1 LFGPRTTAIYYN
13 CKENK
18 VEEVTAIDDYW
29 IVSHDNLT
37 IMEKT
42 NTFSPGNLRSAS
54 ENEPY
59 RNAVIEWIKNAYTL
73 RYSGSL
79 VVDVYQIFIKG
90 HGVLINCGSSKHK
103 CKLRVLYE
111 AAAVGFLIEKAG
123 GKTITTGKGS
133 LLDYEIKGYDDIL
146 SFALGSQQE
155 ILFLE
160 QLF

>member
-1 LFGPRTTAIYYN
+1 MSG
-13 CKENK
+13 
-18 VEEVTAIDDYW
+18 
-29 IVSHDNLT
+29 
-37 IMEKT
+37 
-42 NTFSPGNLRSAS
+42 
-54 ENEPY
+54 
-59 RNAVIEWIKNAYTL
+59 WIKKGYTL
-73 RYSGSL
+73 RYTGGL
-79 VVDVYQIFIKG
+79 VPDVGQIFIKG
-90 HGVLINCGSSKHK
+90 NGVLSNIGSKSHK
-103 CKLRVLYE
+103 CKLRALYE